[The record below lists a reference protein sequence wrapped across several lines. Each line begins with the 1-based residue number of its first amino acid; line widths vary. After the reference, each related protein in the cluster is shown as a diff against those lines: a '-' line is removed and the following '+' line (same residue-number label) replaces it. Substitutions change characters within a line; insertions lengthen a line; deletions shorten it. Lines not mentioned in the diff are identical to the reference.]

1 MEGTTVGTDTI
12 VIGENL
18 VDLLVH
24 SDRVEAVVGG
34 GPLNVARTLARL
46 NSPVTLVSGISG
58 DAFGTTIR
66 SALAADG
73 VLLADNAINSR
84 PTTMA
89 VVTLGPSGPRYHFHL
104 QNTAAFDVALPSI
117 ADARALY
124 VGTLGLIVEP
134 MASVSEAAFLS
145 APSSTLRII
154 DPNCR
159 PSATADPDGF
169 RARLSRLIAVADV
182 VKVSVEDLD
191 FLYGPGDHDRAL
203 ALLDAGATM
212 VIVTDGPEPISVW
225 HHDYRLTVPVV
236 PAMVVDTVGAGD
248 SFIGGFIAW
257 WLGHKL
263 SPQDLATASLV
274 HSAIEAA
281 SDISRRTC
289 EQAGANPP
297 YASDLTGLAAWGW
310 L

>member
-1 MEGTTVGTDTI
+1 MEGLAVGADTV

-24 SDRVEAVVGG
+24 SDHVEAVVGG

-58 DAFGTTIR
+58 DAFGSTIR
-66 SALAADG
+66 SALVADG
-73 VLLADNAINSR
+73 VSLADNAVNSL

-89 VVTLGPSGPRYHFHL
+89 VVTLDPAGPRYHFHL
-104 QNTAAFDVALPSI
+104 QNTAAFDVALPTV

-124 VGTLGLIVEP
+124 VGTLGLIVDP
-134 MASVSEAAFLS
+134 MASVSEAAFVG

-169 RARLSRLIAVADV
+169 RARLSRLFGVADV

-191 FLYGPGDHDRAL
+191 FLYGPGDHSRAL
-203 ALLDAGATM
+203 TLLEAGATM
-212 VIVTDGPEPISVW
+212 VVVTDGPEPLSVW
-225 HHDYRLTVPVV
+225 HRDYRLTVPVV
-236 PAMVVDTVGAGD
+236 PAKVVDTVGAGD

-257 WLGHKL
+257 WLGHHL
-263 SPQDLATASLV
+263 SPADLATAPLV
-274 HSAIEAA
+274 RSAIEAA

-297 YASDLTGLAAWGW
+297 YASELAGLEAWDW